1 MRPKQWSAWQSKGMM
16 DRSAT
21 VGGPAQS
28 ALVGAFGVHGQET
41 AGFETPS
48 VWPHRGECRGTAT
61 RDPRGSCPS
70 TYPFR
75 QPSQR
80 IDPVSDIVR
89 EGEDPRAHMKSP
101 LMRESLVSKR
111 VAKQTMAETE
121 WKILPDVN
129 VLYLGGQ
136 AIVDRGKSAVM
147 PLLDEIVK
155 ARRQHKLILGVGSGA
170 RIRHTYHIALDVGI
184 PTGGLAMVAG
194 GVDEQNTTMIQCL
207 LAQHK
212 GIVLSKDHMLHLPL
226 WLESGMIPILNGMPP
241 YHFWEPPAG
250 RMRVPA
256 HGTDIGIYLV
266 SEVLGARSMIFI
278 KDEDGIYTDDPKKNP
293 DAEFIPKIG
302 VQELIDRNLPDL
314 PIEPHLLTAM
324 LNARHTR
331 QIQII
336 NGLKPELLPQAL
348 AGEHVGTIVSVDD

>member
-1 MRPKQWSAWQSKGMM
+1 M
-16 DRSAT
+16 
-21 VGGPAQS
+21 
-28 ALVGAFGVHGQET
+28 
-41 AGFETPS
+41 
-48 VWPHRGECRGTAT
+48 
-61 RDPRGSCPS
+61 
-70 TYPFR
+70 
-75 QPSQR
+75 
-80 IDPVSDIVR
+80 SDIVR
-89 EGEDPRAHMKSP
+89 EGNDPRAHMKSQ

-111 VAKQTMAETE
+111 VAEQTVAESE

-136 AIVDRGKSAVM
+136 SIVDRGKSAVM
-147 PLLDEIVK
+147 PLLERIVEARK
-155 ARRQHKLILGVGSGA
+155 AHKLILGVGSGA
-170 RIRHTYHIALDVGI
+170 RIRHTYHIALDLGL

-241 YHFWEPPAG
+241 YHYWEPPAG

-256 HGTDIGIYLV
+256 HGTDLGIYLV
-266 SEVLGARSMIFI
+266 SEVLGARSMIFL
-278 KDEDGIYTDDPKKNP
+278 KDEDGIYTDDPKTSSK
-293 DAEFIPKIG
+293 AEFIPKIG
-302 VQELIDRNLPDL
+302 VRELIERDLPDL
-314 PIEPHLLTAM
+314 PIEPQLLPAM

-331 QIQII
+331 KIQII

-348 AGEHVGTIVSVDD
+348 DGEHVGTIVDADI